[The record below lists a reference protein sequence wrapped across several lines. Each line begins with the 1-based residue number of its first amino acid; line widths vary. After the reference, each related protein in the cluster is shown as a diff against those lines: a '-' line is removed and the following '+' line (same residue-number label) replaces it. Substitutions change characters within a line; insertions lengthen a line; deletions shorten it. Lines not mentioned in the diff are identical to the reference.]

1 MYTLPFPRFSF
12 HGCRYGSSLTF
23 PYCLLDFA
31 CLLLF
36 VCFFQKFCH
45 ELRNLQDHQ
54 MEKLRIRRNAVSGEP
69 EIQCFMEKLKQ
80 YLQVSQ
86 RIGKQYSQEIL
97 MEVSDFVIISY
108 YFGMFHGWSSY
119 LTSQLLF

>member
-1 MYTLPFPRFSF
+1 M
-12 HGCRYGSSLTF
+12 
-23 PYCLLDFA
+23 LDFA

-80 YLQVSQ
+80 YLQVLESED
-86 RIGKQYSQEIL
+86 RKQYSQEIL
-97 MEVSDFVIISY
+97 MQVSDFVIISY
-108 YFGMFHGWSSY
+108 
-119 LTSQLLF
+119 